1 MAEGRMNN
9 KVMEKLARMTG
20 VLTGLLCLTL
30 ASTIQ
35 AAPPKVGCP
44 HQPEALAHL
53 LKPEEQAQVV
63 AVVDKFMQLDWVDAR
78 GQMPFPHEHY
88 EPLIL
93 EVPFEQMI
101 GEQALIRSYR
111 IASACTYQADLYWVQ
126 VLLDIAGILVRE
138 PIHNPRNG
146 TTYTPERPQT
156 VYDTLLG
163 SAQSPLDDATL
174 VAEYP
179 TLHWKLYRPPT
190 RLHMLFL
197 MVVKHKDSKDW
208 RIYHGDRLR
217 SHVGIREQIPY
228 TQKWQNRVNRDLSIC
243 ANSKRFRKEE
253 CDYIRGKYEESGRY
267 LHDLETLIPTP
278 QGE

>member
-1 MAEGRMNN
+1 MKNHN
-9 KVMEKLARMTG
+9 KIPYPSAILAGLILTWLM
-20 VLTGLLCLTL
+20 VLFAQPVL
-30 ASTIQ
+30 A
-35 AAPPKVGCP
+35 VECD

-63 AVVDKFMQLDWVDAR
+63 AVVDKFMLLDWVDAR
-78 GQMPFPHEHY
+78 GQLPFPYEHY

-93 EVPFEQMI
+93 ESSFEKMT

-111 IASACTYQADLYWVQ
+111 IVSACAYQADLYWVQ

-156 VYDTLLG
+156 VYDTPLG
-163 SAQSPLDDATL
+163 GAQSPLEGASL

-190 RLHMLFL
+190 RKHMLFL
-197 MVVKHKDSKDW
+197 LVSRHKETRDW

-217 SHVGIREQIPY
+217 EHTGIREDIRISIGHLKIRKKQDQVSCPNTNQSNDCAKVRNKNTELEQYIE
-228 TQKWQNRVNRDLSIC
+228 DL
-243 ANSKRFRKEE
+243 K
-253 CDYIRGKYEESGRY
+253 
-267 LHDLETLIPTP
+267 TLIPILP
-278 QGE
+278 ESK